1 MGIRCELMLLMTG
14 RSELC
19 FRKAAYQQFVAEGR
33 VHSLTVVIT
42 NAGAN
47 RVAAEQEAQG

>member
-1 MGIRCELMLLMTG
+1 MLLMTG

-19 FRKAAYQQFVAEGR
+19 FRKAAYQQFVTEGR

-42 NAGAN
+42 NVGAN
-47 RVAAEQEAQG
+47 GVAGEQEVQG